1 MELIKHP
8 HPVMNAIR
16 LLLIVTVLFSTLTRC
31 KKDNGATPATS
42 QTDLLVANNWRT
54 VRVTTPDGQEINKN
68 RLNLATQVLYDLN
81 MQFRN
86 NGTVRALDPKQSNS
100 VINGGTWTL
109 AADNQSIDVDVS
121 GFKGNFP
128 IVQLTKSKL
137 ILRQNAPVD
146 GNKTDINLEFE
157 PSL

>member
-1 MELIKHP
+1 MMPI
-8 HPVMNAIR
+8 IR
-16 LLLIVTVLFSTLTRC
+16 LLIVVTVLFGTITGC
-31 KKDNGATPATS
+31 KKDDINTIPEPTVAS

-54 VRVTTPDGQEINKN
+54 VRVSTPEGQEINKS
-68 RLNLATQVLYDLN
+68 RLNLTTQILFDLN

-109 AADNQSIDVDVS
+109 ATDNKSIDVNVT

-128 IVQLTKSKL
+128 IIQLTKNKL
-137 ILRQNAPVD
+137 TLRQRAPVD
-146 GNKTDINLEFE
+146 GKDADINLEFE
-157 PSL
+157 PTL

>member
-1 MELIKHP
+1 
-8 HPVMNAIR
+8 MNTLR
-16 LLLIVTVLFSTLTRC
+16 LLLIFTILLSTLTQC
-31 KKDNGATPATS
+31 KKDNTNATPTAAS

-54 VRVTTPDGQEINKN
+54 VRVSTPDGQEINKS
-68 RLNLATQVLYDLN
+68 RLNLSTQVLYDLN

-86 NGTVRALDPKQSNS
+86 NGTVRALDPKQSNT

-109 AADNQSIDVDVS
+109 ATDNQSIDVVVT
-121 GFKGNFP
+121 GFNGNFP
-128 IVQLTKSKL
+128 IIQLTKNKL

-146 GNKTDINLEFE
+146 GKNTDINLEFD

>member
-1 MELIKHP
+1 
-8 HPVMNAIR
+8 MNTIR
-16 LLLIVTVLFSTLTRC
+16 LLLLCTTLLITLSRC
-31 KKDNGATPATS
+31 NKDSDTPAPTKAT

-54 VRVTTPDGQEINKN
+54 VQVSTPDGQAINKS

-86 NGTVRALDPKQSNS
+86 DGTVRALDPKQSNS
-100 VINGGTWTL
+100 VVNGGTWKL
-109 AADNQSIDVDVS
+109 AADNLSIDVDVS

-128 IVQLTKSKL
+128 IIQLTKTKL

-146 GNKTDINLEFE
+146 GKAADINLEFD
-157 PSL
+157 PTL

>member
-1 MELIKHP
+1 MLVFI
-8 HPVMNAIR
+8 
-16 LLLIVTVLFSTLTRC
+16 LFFGAVSAC
-31 KKDNGATPATS
+31 KKDDNNSATPAPTVLS

-54 VRVTTPDGQEINKN
+54 VRVSTPDGQEINKN

-100 VINGGTWTL
+100 VVNGGTWTL
-109 AADNQSIDVDVS
+109 ATDNKSIDVDVT

-128 IVQLTKSKL
+128 IVQLTKNRFT
-137 ILRQNAPVD
+137 LRQRAPVD
-146 GNKTDINLEFE
+146 GKDADINLEFE
-157 PSL
+157 PIL